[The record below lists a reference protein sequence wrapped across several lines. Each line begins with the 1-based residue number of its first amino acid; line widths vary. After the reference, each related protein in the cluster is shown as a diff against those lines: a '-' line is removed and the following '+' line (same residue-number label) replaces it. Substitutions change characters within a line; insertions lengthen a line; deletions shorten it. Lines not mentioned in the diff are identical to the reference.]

1 MVGSA
6 ISFSGTAKRIRQNKD
21 AATPKTVVMNVVECS
36 ECGDRFAICHHMN
49 SQDPALAERQAVWLK
64 DQFVW
69 DHIQEDKHHASIAL
83 PASDEMKSDWIK

>member
-21 AATPKTVVMNVVECS
+21 AATPKTVVMNMVECG
-36 ECGDRFAICHHMN
+36 ECGDRFAICHHIN
-49 SQDPALAERQAVWLK
+49 AQDPALAERQAVWLK

-69 DHIQEDKHHASIAL
+69 DHIQEDKHRASIAL
-83 PASDEMKSDWIK
+83 PAADGMK